1 MLASTAKTGGTV
13 DTTQSRIDVVELIDE
28 RSMSAVQWLVAIACG
43 LTMFVDGYDLQVMPL
58 AVPSVAQQWGVDPSL
73 FSFALSAVSIGLGLG
88 GIFVAPLGDLFG
100 RRTLVVA
107 GLVIAGLSTLGTGTA
122 SGEYQFVIWRVLTG
136 IGMGASIP
144 NCNAWTS
151 EYTPLRGRATVLVL
165 MNAAIGIGAFLAGF
179 IAPPVLARW
188 GWRGTFFVGGFVPLA
203 IAALTALTTPESLK
217 FLISRRP
224 GDPRIASTLRRIAPE
239 VGAASPKLPDPG
251 AKLPRAFVDEL
262 LKPAYRRRTLML
274 WGVVLANLFTLYVLI
289 SWLPQL
295 LVSAGWSL
303 DRALR
308 GAVLIQA
315 GGVLGGLVLSIF
327 VDRRKTLPAM
337 FIAFLAA
344 TVSLGL
350 FAIAPSGIA
359 WVVMLCLI
367 GGGVSGSQ
375 LALNA
380 LSTAYYP
387 SAIKA
392 TGMSW
397 VGVVGTMGSIVAPF
411 VGGWLIR
418 EQVAAVNI
426 LALLSVAPLLCAIA
440 MLFMKSE
447 WQGN

>member
-1 MLASTAKTGGTV
+1 L

-43 LTMFVDGYDLQVMPL
+43 LTMFVDGYDLQVMAL
-58 AVPSVAQQWGVDPSL
+58 AVPSVAQQWGIAPSH

-88 GIFVAPLGDLFG
+88 GAFVAPFGDRLG
-100 RRTLVVA
+100 RRTLV
-107 GLVIAGLSTLGTGTA
+107 IAGLAIAGLATLATGTA
-122 SGEYQFVIWRVLTG
+122 SSTTQFVIWRIITG
-136 IGMGASIP
+136 IGLGASIP

-165 MNAAIGIGAFLAGF
+165 MNAAIGVGAFLAGF
-179 IAPPVLARW
+179 IAPPILNAW
-188 GWRGTFFVGGFVPLA
+188 GWRGTFFVGGIVPLA

-239 VGAASPKLPDPG
+239 VGAASPKLPDPSVQ
-251 AKLPRAFVDEL
+251 LPRASVTEL
-262 LKPAYRRRTLML
+262 LGTVYQRRTLML

-295 LVSAGWSL
+295 LISAGWSL
-303 DRALR
+303 EQALR

-315 GGVLGGLVLSIF
+315 GGVLGGLVLSVC

-337 FIAFLAA
+337 FVAFLAA

-350 FAIAPSGIA
+350 FAIMPSGAA

-397 VGVVGTMGSIVAPF
+397 VGVVGTIGSIVAPF
-411 VGGWLIR
+411 AGGWLIG
-418 EQVAAVNI
+418 EHVAAVNI
-426 LALLSVAPLLCAIA
+426 LALLGVAPLLCAIA
-440 MLFMKSE
+440 VLFMKTQ
-447 WQGN
+447 WQGG